1 MPNPVR
7 YTAGVSTGAKD
18 STLFSYLAQDPTKVA
33 EYFNDFSG
41 LDYLT
46 TSWTVTETQA
56 GATQNL
62 IAADLSGEYGILRM
76 VNTAGA
82 TDLNSIQLTTVP
94 IFIND
99 ATKKFWLKARISR
112 DNADTGMGVGVQAV
126 NATPFTVA
134 NGIWVSVLGAS
145 TDAVFR
151 VAKASAASTAT
162 VTAAYPTSALNTFMT
177 VGMYYDGRAKEIKC
191 YVNDVLRTTID
202 ISATNNTPIVALT
215 PTVSNLNTTANA
227 RNMDVD
233 YLLFAVER

>member
-7 YTAGVSTGAKD
+7 YTAGVSTAAKD
-18 STLFSYLAQDPTKVA
+18 STLFSYLAQDPTKVF
-33 EYFNDFSG
+33 EVFNEFTG
-41 LDYLT
+41 VDYNT
-46 TSWTVTETQA
+46 AAWTVTETQA
-56 GATQNL
+56 GATQSL
-62 IAADLSGEYGILRM
+62 IAADLAGEYGILRM

-94 IFIND
+94 AFIND
-99 ATKKFWLKARISR
+99 ATKKFWMKARISR
-112 DNADTGMGVGVQAV
+112 DNADETIGCGVQAV

-134 NGIWVSVLGAS
+134 NGIWVSITGAS

-151 VAKASAASTAT
+151 LAKASTASTAT
-162 VTAAYPTSALNTFMT
+162 VTAAYPTSALNTFVT
-177 VGMYYDGRAKEIKC
+177 VGMYYDGRGKEVKC

-202 ISATNNTPIVALT
+202 ISTTNNTPIVALT
-215 PTVSNLNTTANA
+215 PTISSLNTSANA